1 MQTSVTNDE
10 LNKKEKNV
18 GMKYIL
24 YASQIQM
31 RARLF
36 ISLFCMQFHIEFYLV
51 LNYFIPKFSYLLTI
65 PLKYYFSSFYSKVMY
80 VYRYALNPIRMYYV
94 PDHVT
99 RVAGFF
105 VSSCV
110 ARPRQLQ

>member
-1 MQTSVTNDE
+1 
-10 LNKKEKNV
+10 
-18 GMKYIL
+18 MKYIL